1 MQRHPLQTPDPETMK
16 PDKPYHHGDL
26 RNALILMGMEML
38 RHKSIAELSLREIA
52 REIGVGHN
60 APYRHFK
67 NKQQLLE
74 AIASAGFR
82 RLKAYNLRLELEYAG
97 DPETQLFE
105 SGMRLLTM
113 ATEQANLFSLMFGG
127 YLSLFDCGEELR
139 QEAQASM
146 QSLMKIIANGQKQ
159 DVFSKDDVLQQTLGA
174 MSMVYG
180 FSMMVTSGL
189 LQELPK
195 NDFQLRAMGVQVYDI
210 LLNGLK
216 KR

>member
-1 MQRHPLQTPDPETMK
+1 MLPHPSQTPDSEKMK
-16 PDKPYHHGDL
+16 SDKPYHHGDL
-26 RNALILMGMEML
+26 RNALILVAMRML
-38 RHKSIAELSLREIA
+38 KHKSIAELSLREIA

-60 APYRHFK
+60 APYRHFA

-82 RLKAYNLRLELEYAG
+82 KLKAYNLRLELEYAG

-105 SGMRLLTM
+105 SGMQLLTL
-113 ATEQANLFSLMFGG
+113 ATEQSNLFSLMFGG
-127 YLSLFDCGEELR
+127 YLSLFDCGDELR

-146 QSLMKIIANGQKQ
+146 QSLMKIIAHGQKL
-159 DVFSKDDVLQQTLGA
+159 DVFSRDDVLQQTLGA

-180 FSMMVTSGL
+180 FAMMLTSGM

-195 NDFQLRAMGVQVYDI
+195 NDFQLRAMGVQIYDI